1 MPSQWYHCLNGCRIH
16 RPWIPGEAALNVRN
30 GFSALEILVALVVI
44 SVLTALAIKPVTG
57 LLQRIKLQNSADG
70 IKHLILNARM
80 RAVSNP
86 NTHCGVVLRMHAS
99 TTIDDTVFA
108 FLEDNPPDFVYKAGQ
123 DSLYG
128 NPFVVE
134 MKYKIT
140 TQIPSGYATVF
151 VFRGDGSC
159 NLSANVV
166 LSLNAYHDTVSV
178 LASTGKVKVV
188 VK

>member
-1 MPSQWYHCLNGCRIH
+1 MDPGGKLALNG
-16 RPWIPGEAALNVRN
+16 RN

-44 SVLTALAIKPVTG
+44 AVLTSLSIKPVTG
-57 LLQRIKLQNSADG
+57 LLQRIKLQNSAEG

-80 RAVSNP
+80 RAVANP

-108 FLEDNPPDFVYKAGQ
+108 FLEDNPPDFIYKAGK

-128 NPFVVE
+128 DPFVVE
-134 MKYKIT
+134 KKYKIT
-140 TQIPSGYATVF
+140 SLIPGGYPNVF

-159 NLSANVV
+159 NLSAKLV
-166 LSLNAYHDTVSV
+166 LSMNAYHDTVTV

-188 VK
+188 VR